1 MQKRREIQFSLF
13 RDDYSSFPL
22 KVVFSNDM
30 HSLSQRLAEE
40 FFSPETHPFE
50 KRLIIV
56 PHISLKEFLV
66 HCFVDHPRLKI
77 AAGVKILPLNQAV
90 MEIAQPCF
98 ASANQNPLRKRVPS
112 LLELSL
118 AIEEKLYHFLAEKK
132 EDQILMRYLDARD
145 EEKKQK
151 RITSLSEQLA
161 QLYAR
166 YGLYGISFLPKW
178 LMEKDQG
185 WQQALWHEIFSDQS
199 LWTYPLSALKEIP
212 VGQLSGK
219 IALFG
224 FSYLA
229 PVHLSFFSSCKATLY
244 QLSPSA
250 LFWEDTASDKER
262 LFTRRALKRKG
273 AKEAVCE
280 EIDRYMQQSH
290 PFLGNWGK
298 LRRECLKS
306 LDSFELIE
314 EEVYREPQERTLL
327 ADLKRSMLTLD
338 AVTTL
343 TLDDSIQTH
352 SATSR
357 LREVEVLRD
366 ALETLLQAQAQ
377 KGDPIT
383 PREILIASPD
393 IALYAP
399 YIQILFA
406 QSALPF
412 AIQGIPISKTS
423 LTVRGFLQLL
433 KLKEARFALPE
444 VIKVLQCL
452 PFMEKNGFVL
462 DEIHQL
468 CKWFRQAEIR
478 EKLSGDSNSWE
489 AGIDRLLHGLTL
501 IPTEKTNFECWPI
514 ACIPQSEIDLFNRF
528 LELFENMK
536 NDLGLL
542 AGKKSASEWLDF
554 FLQMADKYFHLEWEK
569 ESFFQQLRALSL
581 SCRSLKSQVWSFES
595 IERVLVHIAQTP
607 SGEISSPQ
615 LQKVTFTSLRQG
627 NIRPARILW
636 CLGMD
641 EGVFPRSDSS
651 RSLCEMSRFKAMD
664 YCPHPTDEDRAL
676 FLDLFLQARDYLIF
690 SYQRL
695 NPDDGKPQGA
705 SILIE
710 ELNQYLCRDDIKSG
724 IFHFDH
730 PTLPFDRI
738 YFSRDGKIKKWSE
751 TDFLAA
757 KAHYFPHCDPNPL
770 LSLKSLSPASDVD
783 NEIIIDIR
791 QLKKLAR
798 HPLQFYFNEGLK
810 IYLKEEEDEEEK
822 EFFISFLRKSV
833 LRKKALKT
841 TVSQTMRQ
849 LRAEGKLPSG
859 LFQDIAWQD
868 LEEEVADL
876 LHHLNDFGV
885 HPEEIHSIRF
895 CARCREHEKN
905 EAIFPPLSLPLS
917 SSKRLFSNS
926 DPQNEKR
933 FSSRFHCGDRG
944 QYQDND
950 MAETAAVKDAEKI
963 SQLEDLSLRTVSKNV
978 YIVGKLD
985 DITPKGLLVYG
996 ESDLKSLIKAWPLYL
1011 IYLCSKPENPKLL
1024 FTKSGEE
1031 IELAIPD
1038 INTALSAYLEY
1049 FLIAKTSP
1057 SPLMPDWASALLQ
1070 KSETEFSKAI
1080 SKASDE
1086 DPYLNFLKRRQG
1098 LFDPKETFA
1107 LWSAPLRQIFA
1118 PLLQREGNDDF

>member
-1 MQKRREIQFSLF
+1 MLKNREIQLSLF
-13 RDDYSSFPL
+13 RDDSSKFPL

-30 HSLSQRLAEE
+30 HSLSQSLVEE
-40 FFSPETHPFE
+40 FFAPETHPFE

-56 PHISLKEFLV
+56 PHISLKEFLL
-66 HCFVDHPRLKI
+66 HSFVNHPRLKM
-77 AAGVKILPLNQAV
+77 AAGVKILPLAQAV
-90 MEIAQPCF
+90 MEIIELCC
-98 ASANQNPLRKRVPS
+98 ASADRNPLRKRIPS

-118 AIEEKLYHFLAEKK
+118 AIEEKLHHFLAEKK
-132 EDQILMRYLDARD
+132 EDQMLLRYLDASD

-151 RITSLSEQLA
+151 RIASLSAQLA
-161 QLYAR
+161 KLYAR

-185 WQQALWHEIFSDQS
+185 WQQALWREIFSDQS
-199 LWTYPLSALKEIP
+199 PWTYPLSALKEIP
-212 VGQLSGK
+212 AGQLSGK

-224 FSYLA
+224 FAYLA

-262 LFTRRALKRKG
+262 LFTRKALKRKG
-273 AKEAVCE
+273 AKQATCE

-298 LRRECLKS
+298 LRRECLKA
-306 LDSFELIE
+306 LDTFDLIE

-327 ADLKRSMLTLD
+327 ADLKQSMLTLD

-343 TLDDSIQTH
+343 KPDDSIQTH

-366 ALETLLQAQAQ
+366 VLETLLQAHAQ

-412 AIQGIPISKTS
+412 AIQGIPISETS
-423 LTVRGFLQLL
+423 QTVQGFLQLL
-433 KLKEARFALPE
+433 KLKEERFALPE
-444 VIKVLQCL
+444 VVKLLQCL
-452 PFMEKNGFVL
+452 PFMEKNGFAL

-468 CKWFRQAEIR
+468 CKWFHQAEVR

-489 AGIDRLLHGLTL
+489 AGIDRLLHGLTF
-501 IPTEKTNFECWPI
+501 IPTVKTDFEFWPI

-536 NDLGLL
+536 NDLGVL
-542 AGKKSASEWLDF
+542 AGKKSASEWLEF
-554 FLQMADKYFHLEWEK
+554 FLHMTDKYFHLEWEK

-595 IERVLVHIAQTP
+595 IERVLIHIAQTP
-607 SGEISSPQ
+607 SAEISSSQ
-615 LQKVTFTSLRQG
+615 LQKVIFTSLRQG
-627 NIRPARILW
+627 NIPPARILW

-641 EGVFPRSDSS
+641 EGVFPRSDFSC
-651 RSLCEMSRFKAMD
+651 SLCEMSRFKAMD

-695 NPDDGKPQGA
+695 NPDDGKPQGP

-710 ELNQYLCRDDIKSG
+710 ELNQYLSKGDIKSG

-757 KAHYFPHCDPNPL
+757 KAHYFPDCEPHPL
-770 LSLKSLSPASDVD
+770 FSLTSLNTASDVEG
-783 NEIIIDIR
+783 EIIIDIR

-841 TVSQTMRQ
+841 TVSNAMRQ

-859 LFQDIAWQD
+859 LFQDVAWQD
-868 LEEEVADL
+868 LEEEIDGL
-876 LHHLNDFGV
+876 LRHLNDFGV
-885 HPEEIHSIRF
+885 HPEEINSIRF
-895 CARCREHEKN
+895 CALCRDHEKN
-905 EAIFPPLSLPLS
+905 ESILPPLLLPLS
-917 SSKRLFSNS
+917 SSK
-926 DPQNEKR
+926 K
-933 FSSRFHCGDRG
+933 
-944 QYQDND
+944 
-950 MAETAAVKDAEKI
+950 
-963 SQLEDLSLRTVSKNV
+963 V

-985 DITPKGLLVYG
+985 DITPKGLLVHG
-996 ESDLKSLIKAWPLYL
+996 ENDLKSLIKAWPLYL
-1011 IYLCSKPENPKLL
+1011 IYLCSKPENPKLF
-1024 FTKSGEE
+1024 FTKNGEE
-1031 IELAIPD
+1031 LELPIPD
-1038 INTALSAYLEY
+1038 VNAALSAYLEY

-1070 KSETEFSKAI
+1070 KSETDFSKAM
-1080 SKASDE
+1080 SKALSDE
-1086 DPYLNFLKRRQG
+1086 DPYLNYLKRRQS
-1098 LFDPKETFA
+1098 LFELQETFA

-1118 PLLQREGNDDF
+1118 PLLEQESNNDF